1 MEKNTQTY
9 FYALGRRKTAV
20 ATLRLYRGKGETTV
34 NDKALEAYTTNE
46 YVRQGMLRP
55 FKVVDL
61 DHKDFYFTAKVRGSG
76 VNAQQEAISL
86 ALSRA
91 LVEMEP
97 GLKKALKQE
106 KLLTRDPRMVERK
119 KPGLRKARRAE
130 QYSKR

>member
-20 ATLRLYRGKGETTV
+20 ATLRLYRGKGETTI
-34 NDKALEAYTTNE
+34 NDKAIEAYTTNE

-61 DHKDFYFTAKVRGSG
+61 DQKDFYFTVKVSGSG
-76 VNAQQEAISL
+76 VSAQQDAISL